1 MLSLLKISN
10 LALVD
15 RLVWEPSGGLLAV
28 TGETGAGKSVITGA
42 IGLAL
47 GGRGDKSMIR
57 SGEEQCSIE
66 AVFRLKESTEIDAL
80 LEDAGLPPCEEGELL
95 IRRVISANGNRQ
107 FINSSPTTLRVLRE
121 VGSRLADMSRADE
134 SASLMLHERQLELLD
149 TYAENVDE
157 RQVYA
162 RSWQAYIQA
171 KQALN
176 ELASSEQAQAREVD
190 FLRHQIEEI
199 EAAAFTAEETE
210 NIEREWQRAHHATRL
225 RETALPLV
233 HMLRDEDG
241 GIADQMH
248 RFVRGVRELERIDP
262 TCPIS
267 SAQVEILA
275 GEVEEMA
282 ESVEEYA
289 ERLDLDP
296 AELARLEERIVLL
309 DSLKRKYGSDFSAIE
324 THLSTCR
331 RKLDAIE
338 HRDEELARLESELH
352 NAEKEL
358 KNQGE
363 ILTASRRKAA
373 SQFACD
379 MVRHVRELGFLQA
392 VLEVKLLPEPACT
405 AHGAESVEFLF
416 GPNPGEPLQP
426 LRSIASSGESARVML
441 AVKSALASRDKM
453 PLLVF
458 DEIDANVGGEIA
470 LAVGR
475 KMSDL
480 AKDRQVISITHFPQV
495 AALAEHHHLIRKES
509 VGGRTASS
517 LCEVRGE
524 SRVDELVRMLGG
536 GDDRTRAHARAL
548 LERGREK
555 NARAN

>member
-15 RLVWEPSGGLLAV
+15 RLVWEPSDGFLAV
-28 TGETGAGKSVITGA
+28 TGETGSGKSVITGA

-47 GGRGDKSMIR
+47 GERGDKSMIR

-66 AVFRLKESTEIDAL
+66 AVFRLKESTVTDAL
-80 LEDAGLPPCEEGELL
+80 LEEAGLPPCEEGELL
-95 IRRVISANGNRQ
+95 IHRVISANGNRQ
-107 FINSSPTTLRVLRE
+107 YINSSPTTLRVLRE
-121 VGSRLADMSRADE
+121 VGSHLADMSRADE
-134 SASLMLHERQLELLD
+134 SASLMLPERQLELLD
-149 TYAENVDE
+149 TYAENDDE
-157 RQVYA
+157 RQGYA
-162 RSWQAYIQA
+162 QSWQAYIQA
-171 KQALN
+171 KQALK
-176 ELASSEQAQAREVD
+176 ELVSSEQAQAREVD

-199 EAAAFTAEETE
+199 ESAAFTAAETE
-210 NIEREWQRAHHATRL
+210 NIEREWQRTHHATRL
-225 RETALPLV
+225 RETTLPLV
-233 HMLRDEDG
+233 RMLRDEDG
-241 GIADQMH
+241 GIVDRMH
-248 RFVRGVRELERIDP
+248 RFVRGVRELERIDS

-267 SAQVEILA
+267 SAQAEILA

-289 ERLDLDP
+289 ERLELDP
-296 AELARLEERIVLL
+296 AELARLEERIGLL
-309 DSLKRKYGSDFSAIE
+309 DALKRKYGSDFSAIKI
-324 THLSTCR
+324 HLSICR

-373 SQFACD
+373 SQFARD

-392 VLEVKLLPEPACT
+392 VLEVKLLPEPVCT

-416 GPNPGEPLQP
+416 GPNPGESLQP

-480 AKDRQVISITHFPQV
+480 AKGRQVISITHFPQV
-495 AALAEHHHLIRKES
+495 AALAEHHYLICKKS

-536 GDDRTRAHARAL
+536 GDERTRAHARAL
-548 LERGREK
+548 LERGLFD
-555 NARAN
+555 A